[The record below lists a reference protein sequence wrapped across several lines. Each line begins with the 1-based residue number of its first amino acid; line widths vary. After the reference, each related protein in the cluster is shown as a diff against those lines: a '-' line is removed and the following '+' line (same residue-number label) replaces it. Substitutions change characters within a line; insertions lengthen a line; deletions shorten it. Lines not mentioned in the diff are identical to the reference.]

1 MGNVGS
7 KWLESVQRLSEAQL
21 QAGQSAF
28 DALNEHDKL
37 LQLIRTL
44 ALGVEEVFSSM
55 DMANMELAATLEK
68 ATRDAVQ
75 EEEQQRLLLMNE
87 ENMRSAEQFAQ
98 MLQNVMTAA
107 EIGSEVIHRMEGDI
121 ASAQEALQELCL
133 VADELV
139 AKTD

>member
-44 ALGVEEVFSSM
+44 AVSVEEVFSSM
-55 DMANMELAATLEK
+55 DMANIELAATLEK

-75 EEEQQRLLLMNE
+75 EEEQQRLLMMNE
-87 ENMRSAEQFAQ
+87 ECMKSAEQFAK

-107 EIGSEVIHRMEGDI
+107 EIHRMEGDI
-121 ASAQEALQELCL
+121 ASAQEALQELCE

-139 AKTD
+139 LGRD

>member
-1 MGNVGS
+1 MKNVDN
-7 KWLESVQRLSEAQL
+7 KWLESVNRLSQAQL

-44 ALGVEEVFSSM
+44 AMNVEDVFTSM

-68 ATRDAVQ
+68 TTRDAVQ
-75 EEEQQRLLLMNE
+75 EEEQQRLLRLSE

-98 MLQNVMTAA
+98 VLQSVVTAA
-107 EIGSEVIHRMEGDI
+107 EIGSETIHKMEEDI
-121 ASAQEALQELCL
+121 ACAQEALQELCE
-133 VADELV
+133 VADEMDGGV
-139 AKTD
+139 G

>member
-44 ALGVEEVFSSM
+44 AVSVDEVFSSM
-55 DMANMELAATLEK
+55 DMANIELAATLEK

-75 EEEQQRLLLMNE
+75 EEEQQRLLMMNE
-87 ENMRSAEQFAQ
+87 ECMKSAEQFAK

-121 ASAQEALQELCL
+121 ASAQEALQELCE

-139 AKTD
+139 LGRD